1 MVILTKN
8 SWHRQH
14 IGIDTVGKYED
25 RRFDV
30 LAGTT
35 DEAGA
40 SLLEKLSS
48 RILPGIDSKALF

>member
-1 MVILTKN
+1 LDGYPKN

-14 IGIDTVGKYED
+14 IGIYTVGKNED
-25 RRFDV
+25 CRFDV

-40 SLLEKLSS
+40 SLLEKLLSQ
-48 RILPGIDSKALF
+48 ILPGIDSKVSL